1 VSTRTPF
8 MAGNWKMNPTTLE
21 ECESLSA
28 LLRTTAENLKRDKP
42 DLDVEVRYN
51 ASAQCGHTHSD
62 DMLNAP
68 PPKPSTRPPREP
80 LDAQTRDVYIQ
91 ACSLLLAMTP
101 SFRTVRHW
109 HATLV
114 AIHSRSAAP
123 QHTSPSL
130 NSPTRRGAT
139 Q

>member
-51 ASAQCGHTHSD
+51 ASAQCGHNHSD

-68 PPKPSTRPPREP
+68 PPKPSTRPPESHWTPRREM
-80 LDAQTRDVYIQ
+80 RI
-91 ACSLLLAMTP
+91 S
-101 SFRTVRHW
+101 R
-109 HATLV
+109 LV
-114 AIHSRSAAP
+114 LCCWR
-123 QHTSPSL
+123 
-130 NSPTRRGAT
+130 
-139 Q
+139 